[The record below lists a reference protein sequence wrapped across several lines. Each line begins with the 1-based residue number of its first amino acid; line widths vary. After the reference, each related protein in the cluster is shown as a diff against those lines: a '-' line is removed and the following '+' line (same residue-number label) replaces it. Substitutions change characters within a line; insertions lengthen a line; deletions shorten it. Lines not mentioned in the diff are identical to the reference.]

1 MSHPCNRYDEL
12 MLQLAHSQLGLGGRI
27 KALLHARNCPQCRR
41 RLERYSALSGALA
54 TAMASPIGARPI
66 SGIGFKLLSPRG
78 LFLIILAG
86 SLLTGFVWTRS
97 LASAAQ
103 PPPSRIATL
112 TCGTHSAKHE
122 SKPAIQAAVAQP

>member
-1 MSHPCNRYDEL
+1 
-12 MLQLAHSQLGLGGRI
+12 
-27 KALLHARNCPQCRR
+27 
-41 RLERYSALSGALA
+41 
-54 TAMASPIGARPI
+54 
-66 SGIGFKLLSPRG
+66 LLSPRG

-112 TCGTHSAKHE
+112 TCGTHSAKLE

>member
-1 MSHPCNRYDEL
+1 
-12 MLQLAHSQLGLGGRI
+12 
-27 KALLHARNCPQCRR
+27 
-41 RLERYSALSGALA
+41 
-54 TAMASPIGARPI
+54 
-66 SGIGFKLLSPRG
+66 
-78 LFLIILAG
+78 
-86 SLLTGFVWTRS
+86 LLTGFVWTRS